1 MTSMTT
7 SPLVVP
13 FNEHARVQFA
23 QAEPDACVARIPEAH
38 ELTNHLGTV
47 HGGALFTVAEAA
59 SGRAFMEAALSQAKA
74 ANWDLGGFRA
84 VVRSAQIRYR
94 KPARG
99 VITAHAR
106 VVTHAEEWAKV
117 LEQQGK
123 ATAKVLVEVRDAAD
137 ILVADMEVEWHVARV
152 P

>member
-1 MTSMTT
+1 MTSPT
-7 SPLVVP
+7 STHLVVP

-23 QAEPDACVARIPEAH
+23 PAEPGASIACIPDAH

-59 SGRAFMEAALSQAKA
+59 SGRAFMDATLRQAEAAH
-74 ANWDLGGFRA
+74 WDLRGFRA
-84 VVRSAQIRYR
+84 VVRNAQIRFR

-99 VITAHAR
+99 VISAHAR
-106 VVTHAEEWAKV
+106 VVTPAAEWANV

-137 ILVADMEVEWHVARV
+137 VLVAEMDVEWHVARA